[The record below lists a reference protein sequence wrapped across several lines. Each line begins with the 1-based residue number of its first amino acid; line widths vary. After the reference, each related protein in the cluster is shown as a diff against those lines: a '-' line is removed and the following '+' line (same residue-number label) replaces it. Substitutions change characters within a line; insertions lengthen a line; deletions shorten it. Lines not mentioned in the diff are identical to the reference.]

1 MNGKNRQKKNRLQEQ
16 AMAEQKEYEYIIK
29 KQIADMEEDRR
40 QEEIRKNIYN
50 ANGEAL
56 RRQMREKAEKK
67 RVLERGVIEEGRQ
80 IKQEQDDYRRTLERI
95 KKEKLDEM
103 ERYHIDP
110 KYRVDLQKY
119 KIH

>member
-1 MNGKNRQKKNRLQEQ
+1 M
-16 AMAEQKEYEYIIK
+16 
-29 KQIADMEEDRR
+29 
-40 QEEIRKNIYN
+40 
-50 ANGEAL
+50 
-56 RRQMREKAEKK
+56 
-67 RVLERGVIEEGRQ
+67 EEGRQ